1 MAKDIFSKIIKDYN
15 NELEMILEKK
25 AFSEDAKNLLLSM
38 LYKIENA
45 YEDYKKVKVNVCS
58 KNQFVKEILD
68 TVQNRCNQIEF
79 VSLASKEGQ
88 ELYAKN
94 QNCIIDKES
103 ETIRTFQN
111 EKSILEALISLRQKD
126 IKLKPKYELISSPL
140 EELLTVGNN
149 MNSVEAIVDFN
160 GWSWDISNKKLKDG
174 DYNVIYQMLV
184 ILLGNEIIDK
194 WVNDRKSQQEDYTK
208 VPNNMILGSKYNES
222 YGITQEEIDDDLED
236 NIQEISKY
244 FESIYG
250 EKLQGQFFEQLKKYI
265 IFLGVKYN
273 SEYREKILESLS
285 ELKEELEKM
294 TDKKQYLD
302 ELSNT
307 KTKLTEEIKQIDT
320 ILSNEN
326 NLKEEYTKRNSKLKN
341 EDKIFSVSHLRL
353 MLEKERK
360 QELERIKDIN
370 KIMEPL
376 EFVNIKNKLEVE
388 IKYYTDL
395 QVEKPTKE
403 VQKEL
408 LKQLKVLFCK
418 CMQIKLENAT
428 DKKQIEDIIY
438 EIRYYEAVSGGKEFD
453 KLEEKIIEKACENK
467 VLETFSEDKKLNYKI
482 LKNIFKTKIID
493 LNTIV
498 YVLKY
503 NKGILTIKIYDG
515 KIQDS
520 TEEIKITEKVE
531 LQVKL
536 NKKIKIWQ

>member
-1 MAKDIFSKIIKDYN
+1 
-15 NELEMILEKK
+15 
-25 AFSEDAKNLLLSM
+25 
-38 LYKIENA
+38 
-45 YEDYKKVKVNVCS
+45 
-58 KNQFVKEILD
+58 
-68 TVQNRCNQIEF
+68 
-79 VSLASKEGQ
+79 
-88 ELYAKN
+88 
-94 QNCIIDKES
+94 
-103 ETIRTFQN
+103 
-111 EKSILEALISLRQKD
+111 
-126 IKLKPKYELISSPL
+126 
-140 EELLTVGNN
+140 
-149 MNSVEAIVDFN
+149 
-160 GWSWDISNKKLKDG
+160 
-174 DYNVIYQMLV
+174 
-184 ILLGNEIIDK
+184 
-194 WVNDRKSQQEDYTK
+194 
-208 VPNNMILGSKYNES
+208 
-222 YGITQEEIDDDLED
+222 
-236 NIQEISKY
+236 
-244 FESIYG
+244 
-250 EKLQGQFFEQLKKYI
+250 
-265 IFLGVKYN
+265 
-273 SEYREKILESLS
+273 
-285 ELKEELEKM
+285 M

-320 ILSNEN
+320 ILSNES

-360 QELERIKDIN
+360 QDLERIKDIN

-376 EFVNIKNKLEVE
+376 EFVNIKNKLEEE
-388 IKYYTDL
+388 IKYYADL

-403 VQKEL
+403 VKKEL

-418 CMQIKLENAT
+418 CIQIKLENAT
-428 DKKQIEDIIY
+428 DKKQVEDIIY

-453 KLEEKIIEKACENK
+453 KLGEKIIEKACENK

>member
-58 KNQFVKEILD
+58 KKQFVEEILD
-68 TVQNRCNQIEF
+68 TVQNRCNGIEF
-79 VSLASKEGQ
+79 ISLASKEGQ

-94 QNCIIDKES
+94 QNCIIDKENG
-103 ETIRTFQN
+103 TIQTFQN
-111 EKSILEALISLRQKD
+111 EKSILEALITLRQKD
-126 IKLKPKYELISSPL
+126 IKIKPRYEIISTPLKD
-140 EELLTVGNN
+140 LLTVGNN
-149 MNSVEAIVDFN
+149 INSVETIVDFN
-160 GWSWDISNKKLKDG
+160 GWSWDISNKRAKFG
-174 DYNVIYQMLV
+174 EYNVIYQMLV

-194 WVNDRKSQQEDYTK
+194 WINDRKVEQEDYTK

-222 YGITQEEIDDDLED
+222 YGITKEEIDDDIDD
-236 NIQEISKY
+236 NIQEIAKY

-250 EKLQGQFFEQLKKYI
+250 EKLQQQFFEQLKKYI
-265 IFLGVKYN
+265 IYLGVKYN
-273 SEYREKILESLS
+273 SEYKEKIVAGLTK
-285 ELKEELEKM
+285 LKEKLEKM
-294 TDKKQYLD
+294 TNKKQYLD
-302 ELSNT
+302 ELSST
-307 KTKLTEEIKQIDT
+307 KTKLTEEIKKIDQ
-320 ILSNEN
+320 ILSSES

-360 QELERIKDIN
+360 QDLERIKNIN
-370 KIMEPL
+370 KVMEPL
-376 EFVNIKNKLEVE
+376 EFVNIKNELEE
-388 IKYYTDL
+388 QIKYYTDL
-395 QVEKPTKE
+395 QVENPTKE

-408 LKQLKVLFCK
+408 LKELKVLLCK

-428 DKKQIEDIIY
+428 DKKKIEDIIY
-438 EIRYYEAVSGGKEFD
+438 EIRYYEAVSSGKEFE

-467 VLETFSEDKKLNYKI
+467 VLETFSADKKLNYKI

-520 TEEIKITEKVE
+520 TEEVKITQKVE

>member
-1 MAKDIFSKIIKDYN
+1 
-15 NELEMILEKK
+15 
-25 AFSEDAKNLLLSM
+25 
-38 LYKIENA
+38 
-45 YEDYKKVKVNVCS
+45 
-58 KNQFVKEILD
+58 
-68 TVQNRCNQIEF
+68 
-79 VSLASKEGQ
+79 
-88 ELYAKN
+88 
-94 QNCIIDKES
+94 
-103 ETIRTFQN
+103 
-111 EKSILEALISLRQKD
+111 
-126 IKLKPKYELISSPL
+126 
-140 EELLTVGNN
+140 

-222 YGITQEEIDDDLED
+222 YGITKEEIDDDIED

-250 EKLQGQFFEQLKKYI
+250 EKSQGQFFEQLKKYI

-360 QELERIKDIN
+360 QDLERIKDIN